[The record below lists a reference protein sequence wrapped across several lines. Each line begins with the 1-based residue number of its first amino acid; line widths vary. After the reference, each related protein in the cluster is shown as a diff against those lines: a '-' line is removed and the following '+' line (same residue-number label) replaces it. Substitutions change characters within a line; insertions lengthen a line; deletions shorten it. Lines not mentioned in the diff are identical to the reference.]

1 MAKPIAPVA
10 IATAP
15 VAIATAPVA
24 IATAPVVVTS
34 PVEVSNI
41 VRLRTAAVESE
52 STVYGARRAYA
63 VGINDMAD
71 VAWYA
76 DGQKLP
82 AAIQTEKDAYYKA
95 LRAIKYSNPSNAWG
109 KVKDYAKED
118 AIARGLF
125 GEIAPEVSAD
135 GTVET
140 VAETRDSKTLTLRYV
155 EDLMVLHKASVKKAG
170 LGDPEYTDKIRTA
183 HAFLIQALKS
193 MGVDIG
199 I

>member
-1 MAKPIAPVA
+1 MSALVITTPALSDIA
-10 IATAP
+10 I
-15 VAIATAPVA
+15 
-24 IATAPVVVTS
+24 
-34 PVEVSNI
+34 
-41 VRLRTAAVESE
+41 LRNRAVESE
-52 STVYGARRAYA
+52 STVYGARIAYA
-63 VGINDMAD
+63 IGINDMAD
-71 VAWYA
+71 IAWYV

-95 LRAIKYSNPSNAWG
+95 LRAIKYTNPSNAWG
-109 KVKDYAKED
+109 KVKEYAKKD

-125 GEIAPEVSAD
+125 GEIAPEVPAD

-140 VAETRDSKTLTLRYV
+140 VAETRDTKTLTLRYV

>member
-1 MAKPIAPVA
+1 MSALVITTPAVSA
-10 IATAP
+10 IEA
-15 VAIATAPVA
+15 
-24 IATAPVVVTS
+24 
-34 PVEVSNI
+34 
-41 VRLRTAAVESE
+41 LRNAAVESE
-52 STVYGARRAYA
+52 KTAYGARRAYA

-71 VAWYA
+71 IAWYR
-76 DGQKLP
+76 DGTQLP
-82 AAIQTEKDAYYKA
+82 KAIVEEKAEYYKA
-95 LRAIKYSNPSNAWG
+95 LKAIGYSNPSNAWG

-118 AIARGLF
+118 AVARGLF

-135 GTVET
+135 GAVAET
-140 VAETRDSKTLTLRYV
+140 VAETRDTKTLTLRYV

-183 HAFLIQALKS
+183 HAFLIQALKA

>member
-10 IATAP
+10 IAP
-15 VAIATAPVA
+15 VAIAPVDAPVIVTAPV
-24 IATAPVVVTS
+24 
-34 PVEVSNI
+34 EVPNI

-63 VGINDMAD
+63 VGINDMSTL
-71 VAWYA
+71 AWYA

-82 AAIQTEKDAYYKA
+82 ATIQTEKDAYYKA

-125 GEIAPEVSAD
+125 GEIPPEVSAD
-135 GTVET
+135 GAVVET
-140 VAETRDSKTLTLRYV
+140 VAETRDTKTLSLRYM
-155 EDLMVLHKASVKKAG
+155 EELTILHNASVKKAS
-170 LGDPEYTDKIRTA
+170 LGDAEYNDKVKTA
-183 HAFLIQALKS
+183 HGFLIQALKA
-193 MGVDIG
+193 MGKDIG

>member
-1 MAKPIAPVA
+1 MAKPIAS
-10 IATAP
+10 
-15 VAIATAPVA
+15 VA

-34 PVEVSNI
+34 PVEVPNI

-118 AIARGLF
+118 AQARGLF
-125 GEIAPEVSAD
+125 GEIAPVAVEGVAAVVVS
-135 GTVET
+135 
-140 VAETRDSKTLTLRYV
+140 ETRDTKTLSLRYM
-155 EDLMVLHKASVKKAG
+155 EELTILHNASVKKAS
-170 LGDPEYTDKIRTA
+170 LGDAEYNDKVRAA
-183 HAFLIQALKS
+183 HAFLIQALKA
-193 MGVDIG
+193 MGKDIG
-199 I
+199 V

>member
-1 MAKPIAPVA
+1 
-10 IATAP
+10 
-15 VAIATAPVA
+15 
-24 IATAPVVVTS
+24 
-34 PVEVSNI
+34 
-41 VRLRTAAVESE
+41 
-52 STVYGARRAYA
+52 
-63 VGINDMAD
+63 MAD
-71 VAWYA
+71 IAWYQ

-125 GEIAPEVSAD
+125 GEIAPEARSLFGEIGAVA
-135 GTVET
+135 ET
-140 VAETRDSKTLTLRYV
+140 VAETRDTRSLTLRMV
-155 EDLMVLHKASVKKAG
+155 EELTKLHKAATKLKG
-170 LGDPEYTDKIRTA
+170 NKPEEYTDKIRAA
-183 HAFLIQALKS
+183 HGHVIEGLKS